1 MKHNNINAM
10 NKSEYL
16 EFLNEKGVLNFK
28 NITNNLWN
36 KLSSKKELAFL
47 ESGYPFEKNITYEQ
61 ALNTRAKWMGFKQ
74 EFPAYGV
81 KDMSIFQQVKDMAE
95 WKNHLS
101 LTLIRYSIW
110 EQAT

>member
-1 MKHNNINAM
+1 M

-16 EFLNEKGVLNFK
+16 EFLLEKGVL
-28 NITNNLWN
+28 TLEHMAGDTWGVS
-36 KLSSKKELAFL
+36 SSKKELAFL
-47 ESGYPFEKNITYEQ
+47 ESGYPFEEDITFVQ
-61 ALNTRAKWMGFKQ
+61 ALSTKAKWMGFKK

-110 EQAT
+110 ERPE

>member
-16 EFLNEKGVLNFK
+16 EFLLQKGVL
-28 NITNNLWN
+28 TPEHMAGYTWGVS
-36 KLSSKKELAFL
+36 SSKKELAFL

-95 WKNHLS
+95 WKRHLS